1 VAIDFELREAGIAVV
16 TINRPERANALD
28 VEHFNLLAQAWERV
42 RDDKEVRVAIV
53 TGAGEKAFCAG
64 GDMKASAA
72 SGQKNA
78 TPPLAEFWMTQKNP
92 VLSRGLDIWKPVIA
106 AVNGHCIAGGMHL
119 LMATDIR
126 VAAPNASFALTE
138 ASRGVMAVNGG
149 TQRILSQVPYAVGME
164 MMLTGKALD
173 AEAALRFGFVNCIV
187 PLEQLMATALDYARR
202 IAAFPPLHLQAAK
215 EMMLRS
221 RDLSLADGMR
231 MEQFV
236 SYLLSSTEDGKEGTR
251 AFAEKRK
258 PHYKG
263 R

>member
-1 VAIDFELREAGIAVV
+1 MAIDFELHEGGIAVV
-16 TINRPERANALD
+16 TINRPERRNALD
-28 VEHFNLLAQAWERV
+28 LEHFKLLESAWERV
-42 RDDKEVRVAIV
+42 RDDHDVRVAIV
-53 TGAGEKAFCAG
+53 TGAGDKAFCAG

-72 SGQKNA
+72 NGQKNA
-78 TPPLAEFWMTQKNP
+78 TPPVSEFWMTQRNA
-92 VLSRGLDIWKPVIA
+92 VLSRGMDIWKPVIA

-138 ASRGVMAVNGG
+138 ATRGVMAVNGG
-149 TQRILSQVPYAVGME
+149 TQRILAQVPYAIGME
-164 MMLTGKALD
+164 MMLTGKAID
-173 AEAALRFGFVNCIV
+173 AETALRHGFVNCIV
-187 PLEQLMATALDYARR
+187 PQEQLMATAIDYARR
-202 IAAFPPLHLQAAK
+202 IAEFPPLHLQAAK

-221 RDLSLADGMR
+221 RDMNLADGMR

-236 SYLLSSTEDGKEGTR
+236 SYLLSSTEDGKEGTK

-258 PHYKG
+258 PQYKG